1 MSTGKYRKEHNCL
14 NCGEQVEKH
23 FCSNCG
29 QPNLELKE
37 SFWGFMSHSISH
49 YFHVDNKFF
58 NTLIPL
64 LTKPGQVT
72 LDYLSGKR
80 ARYINPIS
88 LYIFVSILYF
98 LVVYSPEQKHND
110 SDRTKEMT
118 SLSKVDQ
125 TKLIDSLDRVSK
137 TLAPQG
143 GSAIVM
149 KKAQSLAQDLLSKR
163 EFEALT
169 FAEQTKVLA
178 ALEKQNSANQS
189 DSLTEVITN
198 YNVIHDDRNDSTYAA
213 YLARQKNIPLFKK
226 DNWYERMIKKRA
238 ITFGE
243 KSEVIDQTLEHHR
256 PKQYFLLMPLLAWF
270 IMINFR
276 RNHIYYLD
284 HLIFT
289 IHGMTVFF
297 IIKILTQPFIKY
309 IFGEDSFMS
318 IIIGLAV
325 VIFIL
330 WYMYKALRIFYQR
343 TKARTYAKIFTILLL
358 FAIAF
363 KVSEV
368 IMINLIYFVAV

>member
-14 NCGEQVEKH
+14 NCGEHVEKH

-37 SFWGFMSHSISH
+37 SFWGFISHSISH
-49 YFHVDNKFF
+49 YFHVDNKFLY
-58 NTLIPL
+58 TLIPL

-88 LYIFVSILYF
+88 MYIFVSIVYF
-98 LVVYSPEQKHND
+98 LIVYSPKQKHKD
-110 SDRTKEMT
+110 DGQEKEVT
-118 SLSKVDQ
+118 SLSKAEQ
-125 TKLIDSLDRVSK
+125 IKLIDSLDRVSK
-137 TLAPQG
+137 TLAPKG
-143 GSAIVM
+143 ASAIVI
-149 KKAQSLAQDLLSKR
+149 KKATSVAQDLLSKR
-163 EFEALT
+163 EFETMT
-169 FAEQTKVLA
+169 FAEQTKVLSS
-178 ALEKQNSANQS
+178 LKKQNNASQS
-189 DSLTEVITN
+189 DSLTDVIAD
-198 YNVIHDDRNDSTYAA
+198 YSVIHDDRNDSTYAA
-213 YLARQKNIPLFKK
+213 YLARQKNLPLFQR
-226 DNWYERMIKKRA
+226 DNWFERMIKKRA

-243 KSEVIDQTLEHHR
+243 KSEVIDQTLEHNR
-256 PKQYFLLMPLLAWF
+256 PKQYFLLMPLLAWL

-276 RNHIYYLD
+276 KNHIYYLD

-297 IIKILTQPFIKY
+297 IVKILTQPFITH
-309 IFGEDSFMS
+309 IFGENSFMS

-343 TKARTYAKIFTILLL
+343 TKARTYAKIFTILFL

-363 KVSEV
+363 KISEV